1 MNERLGTEKQEET
14 FSLQKQ
20 AIPMDARRL
29 HQSLLTQGF
38 DEHLTEVSCRSFVEK
53 IATMTPVDDVPEM
66 AIRSEEASYLSESSE
81 LIVAAK
87 NNLVG
92 PKLDESNSDSPQM
105 RSPLGKAP
113 SNVRNMISAFESSL
127 PQDMRP
133 YVKSPPLKFQ
143 SNKIGTEGL
152 KTLIFVEVKTDK
164 VKPTAGGLQ
173 QASTYT
179 RKGGDKHGSV

>member
-1 MNERLGTEKQEET
+1 MVQ
-14 FSLQKQ
+14 
-20 AIPMDARRL
+20 MDARRL
-29 HQSLLTQGF
+29 HQSPLTQGF
-38 DEHLTEVSCRSFVEK
+38 DEHLTEVSCTSFVEK

-92 PKLDESNSDSPQM
+92 PRLDECNSDSPQM

-127 PQDMRP
+127 PQ
-133 YVKSPPLKFQ
+133 VKNIFCFQ
-143 SNKIGTEGL
+143 RILYIITYEAILGQKLRYEAWLETGYE
-152 KTLIFVEVKTDK
+152 TLCEIT
-164 VKPTAGGLQ
+164 T
-173 QASTYT
+173 T
-179 RKGGDKHGSV
+179 